1 MDRFDDRA
9 YDVFRLKR
17 LLNRFQP
24 NDETAP
30 TTTTTTTA
38 DAPTNSAKASKV
50 EKRKRSR
57 PSGHGVG
64 ANAKLFV
71 FNASPCRAP
80 LRIGDLGG
88 NYFEI
93 TVRNISDV
101 NGGKLDNAAVRRE
114 LTARANIIKV
124 GLLKQQRLQTCLQS

>member
-17 LLNRFQP
+17 LLQRFQP
-24 NDETAP
+24 KDETA
-30 TTTTTTTA
+30 TTKTTSSESTTA
-38 DAPTNSAKASKV
+38 EAPKR
-50 EKRKRSR
+50 EKRKRNR

-71 FNASPCRAP
+71 YNARPCRAP

-101 NGGKLDNAAVRRE
+101 INGGELDNAATRKE
-114 LTARANIIKV
+114 LTARADLLKV
-124 GLLKQQRLQTCLQS
+124 G